1 MELFLTDEE
10 ANRLIKM
17 FKQALK
23 KYNIQLKEIDQ
34 GEILLHGIGNI
45 KNGEFRLIYKISPE
59 NKVINF
65 IECKYNYCLFRINI
79 NNNFHKNTDGT
90 RIQGN
95 WINIF
100 SEE

>member
-34 GEILLHGIGNI
+34 G
-45 KNGEFRLIYKISPE
+45 
-59 NKVINF
+59 
-65 IECKYNYCLFRINI
+65 
-79 NNNFHKNTDGT
+79 
-90 RIQGN
+90 
-95 WINIF
+95 
-100 SEE
+100 